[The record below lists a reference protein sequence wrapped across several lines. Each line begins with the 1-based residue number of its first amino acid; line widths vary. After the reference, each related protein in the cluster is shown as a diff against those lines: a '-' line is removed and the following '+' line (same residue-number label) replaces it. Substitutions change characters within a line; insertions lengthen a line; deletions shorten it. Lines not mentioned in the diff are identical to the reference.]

1 MSSGGREGW
10 YKEGARW
17 GHGGDHKEQGS
28 HTLRYLV
35 YLLSNF
41 ITWMVFHRS
50 ENSSS
55 CRKVKVE
62 QKEVSAAGETPD
74 LVRDCNKV
82 ALVEEISSE

>member
-28 HTLRYLV
+28 HTL
-35 YLLSNF
+35 
-41 ITWMVFHRS
+41 
-50 ENSSS
+50 
-55 CRKVKVE
+55 RKVKVE